1 MRLLAKLAS
10 LPKGERAAWL
20 VALRAPVPP
29 GLRMVHASWLAH
41 LTQRERE
48 AIDAPPTPANVWLVR
63 SALAHIPP
71 MLPRAVSLDLIA
83 IGRAQL
89 AFALG
94 QGPGEGSRREA
105 IKRAAGITMTDEGF
119 ARLGARTVAPQIAR
133 DRLAQLQLSRSYP
146 REWNIEAELLA
157 FALAT
162 AF

>member
-1 MRLLAKLAS
+1 
-10 LPKGERAAWL
+10 
-20 VALRAPVPP
+20 
-29 GLRMVHASWLAH
+29 
-41 LTQRERE
+41 
-48 AIDAPPTPANVWLVR
+48 
-63 SALAHIPP
+63 